1 MDTFLAIALYSV
13 LMLAGL
19 TTVSAVMV
27 MLAKWLA
34 DNSEEPD
41 AH

>member
-1 MDTFLAIALYSV
+1 MDTFLSIALYSV
-13 LMLAGL
+13 LMLTGL
-19 TTVSAVMV
+19 AAVSAAMV
-27 MLAKWLA
+27 LLAKWLA